1 MSSNGG
7 EDAVDGTVEKKEED
21 ALVESVKKVEISED
35 SKEVEKKSSAAEP
48 DKALLKSQFV
58 LFSKFGDKASDG
70 ETIKLSQ
77 SDKWFKQAGVI
88 AAKGVSTT
96 DTGIAFRK
104 ISKRSPK
111 LSFPEWTRYLD
122 EIATAKKLDVN
133 EIKVKLVECGTPGTT
148 GATKVVKSTAVDRL
162 TDTSKYGGA
171 HKQRFNSD
179 GTGRGKEGRV
189 DPKSDGYVAGYKNKK
204 GADAKMRPS

>member
-7 EDAVDGTVEKKEED
+7 EDAVDGTIEKKEED

-77 SDKWFKQAGVI
+77 SDKWFKQVPINCFLLMTKHLMGRRLNSANLTNG
-88 AAKGVSTT
+88 
-96 DTGIAFRK
+96 
-104 ISKRSPK
+104 
-111 LSFPEWTRYLD
+111 LS
-122 EIATAKKLDVN
+122 
-133 EIKVKLVECGTPGTT
+133 
-148 GATKVVKSTAVDRL
+148 
-162 TDTSKYGGA
+162 
-171 HKQRFNSD
+171 
-179 GTGRGKEGRV
+179 
-189 DPKSDGYVAGYKNKK
+189 
-204 GADAKMRPS
+204 